1 MIVYIILGWLCVEN
15 QSTVKKAGV
24 FSEDGNGYLDKE
36 YVISKANVK
45 HQSE

>member
-1 MIVYIILGWLCVEN
+1 MR
-15 QSTVKKAGV
+15 KAGG

-36 YVISKANVK
+36 YIIIKANVK